1 MDVLIRFSEKGGFF
15 SYADVEDYFKTQ
27 LLKQDNYFYIGSNMK
42 QIKKND
48 YFYFSYKGQ
57 IIVKAK
63 YLGITQKREADFPFG
78 YQVSDITIF
87 NPIEIDNNLFKGQSS
102 FFYINTKEKKKEIIK
117 LEKAIDSHIKRR
129 EYISALEVNNFT
141 LFDKMKLEFAEGIN
155 VFIGENG
162 TGKSQ
167 ILKLLYT
174 LTTAN
179 NTFYKKNTNKETY
192 LSELIV
198 ETIENVFKG
207 KRIQNLIS
215 FNFNRNE
222 SDINMNFSNY
232 NIDFSITAHTSS
244 QVKINKFST
253 NGSPQKILFIPA
265 KEILSNFKGFRNLWE
280 EYLIPFD
287 KTFYDLVKALD
298 RPLLKDTSNIRKMNN
313 ALEDILNGEI
323 IQENGEF
330 LLKRNK
336 DGKKIFSAM
345 MAEGLRKIG
354 TLSYLLKNNSLSNES
369 ILIWDEPEA
378 NLNPRTIQEIA
389 KLLIALQKFGIQ
401 IFIATHSLFLIKE
414 IEILKKD
421 ESNVKYFGFG
431 FDENHNLRVSQNK
444 EFDYLDDLII
454 LDEEIAQ
461 SDRFMREIK

>member
-15 SYADVEDYFKTQ
+15 SYKDVEDYFKIQ
-27 LLKQDNYFYIGSNMK
+27 LLKQDNYFYISSNMK

-57 IIVKAK
+57 IVVKAK
-63 YLGITQKREADFPFG
+63 YLGVNRKRESDFPFG
-78 YQVSDITIF
+78 YQISDIKIF
-87 NPIEIDNNLFKGQSS
+87 NPIEIDNSLFKGQSS
-102 FFYINTKEKKKEIIK
+102 FFYINNLDKKKEIEK
-117 LEKAIDSHIKRR
+117 LEKLIDSHIKKR
-129 EYISALEVNNFT
+129 EYISTLEVNNFT
-141 LFDKMKLEFAEGIN
+141 LFDKIKLEFSKGIN
-155 VFIGENG
+155 IFIGENG

-167 ILKLLYT
+167 ILKLIYT
-174 LTTAN
+174 LTTVN
-179 NTFYKKNTNKETY
+179 NTFYKKNRNKETY

-198 ETIENVFKG
+198 ENLEAVFRG
-207 KRIQNLIS
+207 KRMQNLIS
-215 FNFNRNE
+215 FDFNRDE

-232 NIDFSITAHTSS
+232 NINFSITEHTSS

-265 KEILSNFKGFRNLWE
+265 KEMLSNFKGFRNLWE
-280 EYLIPFD
+280 EYVISFD

-298 RPLLKDTSNIRKMNN
+298 RPLLKDISNIKEMNS
-313 ALEDILNGEI
+313 ALENILDGEI

-330 LLKRNK
+330 LLKRKK
-336 DGKKIFSAM
+336 DGRKVFSSM

-378 NLNPRTIQEIA
+378 NLNPKNIQKIA
-389 KLLIALQKFGIQ
+389 KLLVALERFGVQ

-431 FDENHNLRVSQNK
+431 FDKNHHMRVSQNK
-444 EFDYLDDLII
+444 EFEYLDDLVI

-461 SDRFMREIK
+461 SSRFMREVE

>member
-1 MDVLIRFSEKGGFF
+1 M
-15 SYADVEDYFKTQ
+15 
-27 LLKQDNYFYIGSNMK
+27 
-42 QIKKND
+42 
-48 YFYFSYKGQ
+48 
-57 IIVKAK
+57 
-63 YLGITQKREADFPFG
+63 
-78 YQVSDITIF
+78 
-87 NPIEIDNNLFKGQSS
+87 
-102 FFYINTKEKKKEIIK
+102 
-117 LEKAIDSHIKRR
+117 KRR
-129 EYISALEVNNFT
+129 EYISTLEVNNFT

-155 VFIGENG
+155 IFIGENG

-174 LTTAN
+174 LTTVN
-179 NTFYKKNTNKETY
+179 NTFYKKNTNRETV

-198 ETIENVFKG
+198 ENIEAVFRG
-207 KRIQNLIS
+207 KRLQNLIS
-215 FNFNRNE
+215 FNFNKDE
-222 SDINMNFSNY
+222 SHINMGLSNY
-232 NIDFSITAHTSS
+232 NINFSITEHTSS
-244 QVKINKFST
+244 QVKINRFST

-280 EYLIPFD
+280 EYIIPFD

-298 RPLLKDTSNIRKMNN
+298 RPLLKDTSNIKKMNN
-313 ALEDILNGEI
+313 ALEDILDGEI

-336 DGKKIFSAM
+336 DGKKVFSSM

-354 TLSYLLKNNSLSNES
+354 TLSYLLKNNSLNNES

-389 KLLIALQKFGIQ
+389 KLLIALENFGVQ

-414 IEILKKD
+414 IEILKKR
-421 ESNVKYFGFG
+421 ETKVKYFGFG
-431 FDENHNLRVSQNK
+431 FDDNHNLRVSQNK
-444 EFDYLDDLII
+444 EFDYLDDLVI

-461 SDRFMREIK
+461 SDRFMREVE